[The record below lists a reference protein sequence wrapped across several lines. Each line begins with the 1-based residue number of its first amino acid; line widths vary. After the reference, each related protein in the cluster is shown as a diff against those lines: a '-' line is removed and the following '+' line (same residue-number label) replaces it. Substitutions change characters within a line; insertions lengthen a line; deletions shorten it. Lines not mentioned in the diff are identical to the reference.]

1 MKYPK
6 TEYIRSRQL
15 LMAVASLPCQHC
27 GRHGMTQ
34 AAHSNQ
40 SIHGK
45 GRGIK
50 ASDIYAAALC
60 CYCHAELD
68 QGKKWDQEQK
78 ATVWGDAWRKTV
90 RTLLSEGMWPK
101 NVPAP
106 DIRLMH

>member
-34 AAHSNQ
+34 AAHANEASM
-40 SIHGK
+40 GK

-50 ASDIYAAALC
+50 ASD
-60 CYCHAELD
+60 
-68 QGKKWDQEQK
+68 
-78 ATVWGDAWRKTV
+78 V
-90 RTLLSEGMWPK
+90 
-101 NVPAP
+101 
-106 DIRLMH
+106 